1 LNIQYIKEIKA
12 NLTQELL
19 LGDQMQNDKPTPGML
34 NDDKEMVDLYIPR
47 KCAATNRILHAKDKS
62 SVQINIAEVHKEKY

>member
-1 LNIQYIKEIKA
+1 
-12 NLTQELL
+12 
-19 LGDQMQNDKPTPGML
+19 MQNDKPTPGML

-47 KCAATNRILHAKDKS
+47 KCAATNRILYAKDKS